1 MIGKVSVKSQ
11 KPKKKKKKKKNQKP
25 ADIWCIKIICLRRVQ
40 IWRGK
45 DTARDLLF
53 WNLKQEENFIVI
65 RLVDPT
71 NLDQCLMQF
80 KNKIK
85 SKYALK

>member
-1 MIGKVSVKSQ
+1 MIGKASVKSQ
-11 KPKKKKKKKKNQKP
+11 KPKKKKKKKNQKP

-53 WNLKQEENFIVI
+53 
-65 RLVDPT
+65 
-71 NLDQCLMQF
+71 
-80 KNKIK
+80 
-85 SKYALK
+85 

>member
-1 MIGKVSVKSQ
+1 MSGKASRIRNLQIYGGLKLFAYAEF
-11 KPKKKKKKKKNQKP
+11 KFGGEKN
-25 ADIWCIKIICLRRVQ
+25 
-40 IWRGK
+40 
-45 DTARDLLF
+45 TARDLLF
-53 WNLKQEENFIVI
+53 WNLKQEENFIVL

-71 NLDQCLMQF
+71 NLNQHLMQL